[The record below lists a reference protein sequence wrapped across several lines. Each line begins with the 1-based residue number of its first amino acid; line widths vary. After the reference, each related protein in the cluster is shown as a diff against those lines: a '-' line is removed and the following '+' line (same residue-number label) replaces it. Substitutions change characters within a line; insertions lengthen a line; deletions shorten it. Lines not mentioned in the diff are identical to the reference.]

1 MNINKQ
7 QRLMRIILAP
17 VITEKSTMVADG
29 VNQVLLKVVK
39 DATKQEVKEAVE
51 MLFEVKVKDVN
62 ILVQKGKKKRTGRYM
77 GRRNDVKKAYV
88 SLAAGEELNFGFGG

>member
-17 VITEKSTMVADG
+17 VITEKSTMVADS

-39 DATKQEVKEAVE
+39 DANKQEVKEAVE
-51 MLFEVKVKDVN
+51 LLFSVKVKDVN
-62 ILVQKGKKKRTGRYM
+62 MLTQRGKKKRMGRYM

-88 SLAAGEELNFGFGG
+88 SLAAGEEVNFGFGG

>member
-17 VITEKSTMVADG
+17 VITEKSTMVADS
-29 VNQVLLKVVK
+29 VNQILLKVVK

-62 ILVQKGKKKRTGRYM
+62 LLIQKGKKKRTGRHM

-88 SLAAGEELNFGFGG
+88 SLAAGEEINFGFGG

>member
-17 VITEKSTMVADG
+17 VITEKSTMVADS
-29 VNQVLLKVVK
+29 VNQILVKVIK

-51 MLFEVKVKDVN
+51 MLFEVKVRDVN
-62 ILVQKGKKKRTGRYM
+62 ILVQKGKKKRTGRHM

-88 SLAAGEELNFGFGG
+88 SLAAGEEINFGLGG

>member
-17 VITEKSTMVADG
+17 VITEKSTMVADTL
-29 VNQVLLKVVK
+29 NQVLLKVAK

-51 MLFEVKVKDVN
+51 LLFEVKVKDVN
-62 ILVQKGKKKRTGRYM
+62 LLVQKGKLKRTGRFM
-77 GRRNDVKKAYV
+77 GKRSDYKKAYV
-88 SLAAGEELNFGFGG
+88 SLVAGEEINFGFGG

>member
-17 VITEKSTMVADG
+17 VITEKSTMVADA

-51 MLFEVKVKDVN
+51 LLFEVKVKDVN
-62 ILVQKGKKKRTGRYM
+62 MLVQKGKKKRTGRHM

-88 SLAAGEELNFGFGG
+88 SLAAGEEINFGFGG

>member
-17 VITEKSTMVADG
+17 VITEKSTMVGDTL
-29 VNQVLLKVVK
+29 NQVMLKVAK

-51 MLFEVKVKDVN
+51 LLFNVKVKDVN
-62 ILVQKGKKKRTGRYM
+62 LLIQKGKLKRTGRHI
-77 GRRNDVKKAYV
+77 GKRSDFKKAYV
-88 SLAAGEELNFGFGG
+88 SLVAGEEINFGFGG